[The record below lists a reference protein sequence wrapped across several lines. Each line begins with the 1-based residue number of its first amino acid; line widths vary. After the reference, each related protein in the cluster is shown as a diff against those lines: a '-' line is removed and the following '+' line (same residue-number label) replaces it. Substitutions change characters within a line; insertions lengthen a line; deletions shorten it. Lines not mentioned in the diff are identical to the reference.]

1 MDKYEDSEKKN
12 DENSKLEKNIVDT
25 DKIIKKLKEK
35 DFSPIDSMINVHS
48 TRAEEKKRAS
58 DKSLVYNDA
67 VQINSNINDCIT
79 RLKASENGDFEKLNE
94 ATEELEKS
102 RKNIDKLI
110 ELLKSKI

>member
-1 MDKYEDSEKKN
+1 
-12 DENSKLEKNIVDT
+12 
-25 DKIIKKLKEK
+25 
-35 DFSPIDSMINVHS
+35 MINVHS